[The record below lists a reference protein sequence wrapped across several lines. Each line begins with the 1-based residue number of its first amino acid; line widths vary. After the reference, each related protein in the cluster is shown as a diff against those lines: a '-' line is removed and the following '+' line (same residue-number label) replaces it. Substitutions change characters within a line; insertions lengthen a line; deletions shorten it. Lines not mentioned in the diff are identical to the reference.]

1 MLVALSPCFKTQK
14 VTHQSRHCKK
24 LCVFVVILVRGFP
37 AFFRI
42 RTEYGEIRSI
52 SPYSVRMREK
62 CGPEQLWIWT
72 IFTQWK
78 GPEKYLF
85 FFQTQFVI
93 TRQFSCGKLKP
104 KNYFS
109 ILSTC
114 FYYKTGQL
122 FLFLYKYK

>member
-24 LCVFVVILVRGFP
+24 TV
-37 AFFRI
+37 RI
-42 RTEYGEIRSI
+42 RCYSGPGFSRIFPHPDWIRRDTNI